1 MFIAPRKPERRLPR
15 LYQLLNVEIKGAAL
29 KERGRQLLTRKTES
43 CQPTPAKM
51 ATNPKARTNFTKP

>member
-51 ATNPKARTNFTKP
+51 ATNPKA